1 MTFAEA
7 AMIMM
12 SGGGAN
18 IQPLTI
24 IQNGTYNA
32 ADYGCDGFEP
42 VVVNVPSG
50 GGSDPRIEAIENA
63 KTIFSTDVAN
73 GWSME
78 VKLVEVNHYNLE
90 LGMNSTTEQPY
101 ISRRNCTTHVFY
113 LAVYHN
119 GEFCFAR
126 SSSGSG
132 AGTPASNVYE
142 IFDVYNGNVY
152 LSRKIEWGVV
162 DDAGTF
168 TQGEIVVSPAS
179 SFTING
185 FRSADVDLTAFYVE
199 KTTYFSP
206 NGGITNES
214 VSSQRATFFD
224 CSPFQFNDICL
235 FNGDISTYSSYLL
248 GLSKACADYA
258 NGV

>member
-1 MTFAEA
+1 MNFAEA

-12 SGGGAN
+12 SGSGN
-18 IQPLTI
+18 IQPLSVTE
-24 IQNGTYNA
+24 NGKYNA
-32 ADYGCDGFEP
+32 ADYGCDGFQP
-42 VVVNVPSG
+42 VLVKVPAS
-50 GGSDPRIEAIENA
+50 GSDPRIEAIENA

-90 LGMNSTTEQPY
+90 LGMNSAIEQPY
-101 ISRRNCTTHVFY
+101 ISQRNCTTHAFY

-132 AGTPASNVYE
+132 AGVAASIVSE
-142 IFDVYNGNVY
+142 IFGVYNGNVY

-168 TQGEIVVSPAS
+168 TQGEIVVSPDS
-179 SFTING
+179 HFTING
-185 FRSADVDLTAFYVE
+185 FKSADVDLPAFYVE

-214 VSSQRATFFD
+214 VSSQRVTFFD

-235 FNGDISTYSSYLL
+235 FNGDISTYSSYFL
-248 GLSKACADYA
+248 GLSKACDDYA